1 MDQGSLSIL
10 YAPNTSFRTPLTNP
24 RMGKI
29 QNNMFFNA
37 GIMNRLSDKGRN
49 RMLSMMGTPQTGAD
63 VPKLINQTSRTGGTQ
78 IIN

>member
-1 MDQGSLSIL
+1 MEQGSLSIL

-24 RMGKI
+24 RMGQI
-29 QNNMFFNA
+29 QKNMFFNA

-49 RMLSMMGTPQTGAD
+49 RMLAMMGNAQTGAD
-63 VPKLINQTSRTGGTQ
+63 VPKLINEVPRTGGTQ